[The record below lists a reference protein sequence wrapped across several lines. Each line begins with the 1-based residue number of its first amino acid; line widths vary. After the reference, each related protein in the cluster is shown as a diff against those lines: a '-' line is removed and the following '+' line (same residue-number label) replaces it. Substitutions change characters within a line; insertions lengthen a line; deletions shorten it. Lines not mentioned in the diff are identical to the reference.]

1 MSEHALQRRV
11 ADYLRARGLLFR
23 VATEGMMNRP
33 ARIRAA
39 QIGMV
44 AGWPDFMI
52 EESPLGA
59 IETKVG
65 RRGVTVAQVRMMGA
79 LQRRGRTCLI
89 SRDYDEIVRW
99 IDATWPVP
107 ALPGLCPPW

>member
-23 VATEGMMNRP
+23 PGLEGMLTRP

-52 EESPLGA
+52 EEQPLGA

-65 RRGVTVAQVRMMGA
+65 RRGVTMEQMRMMGA